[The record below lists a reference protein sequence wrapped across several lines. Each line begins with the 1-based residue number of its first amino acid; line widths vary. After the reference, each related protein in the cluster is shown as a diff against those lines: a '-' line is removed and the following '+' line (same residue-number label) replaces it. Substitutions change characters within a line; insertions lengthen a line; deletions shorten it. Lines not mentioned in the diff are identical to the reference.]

1 MLETRLPLPVYSART
16 TTFAIALLLAWLS
29 GGPALAEA
37 LSHTVTLRTIK
48 DRKAVFATVES
59 RDVTDARARIGG
71 TIRDLVVDEG
81 SAVTAGQRIATIRD
95 PKLRLRI
102 ATVDARIRAR
112 EAQRALAILERARIG
127 KLRRSGT
134 VSQSQLDEVTTKLA
148 VVRGELA
155 ALAAERSVIVEEKAE
170 GDVLAPSDGRVLKV
184 HVTNGTVVQPGDRIA
199 TVTVDAYLLRLRL
212 PERHARFIKKGDRV
226 LIGPRGMQI
235 GRTRLRTGRVE
246 QVYPRL
252 DNGRVVADVNVPG
265 LGDFFVGERIRVYV
279 ETGKRPAIVVPADFI
294 RRRSGVAYARLR
306 NGREIVVQ
314 LGLPTEDG
322 IEILSGLNPG
332 DELIKP

>member
-1 MLETRLPLPVYSART
+1 MLETRLPLPVRAARAAT
-16 TTFAIALLLAWLS
+16 IAIALLVAWPS
-29 GGPALAEA
+29 AGPAIAET
-37 LSHTVTLRTIK
+37 LVHKVTLRTIN

-59 RDVTDARARIGG
+59 RDITDARARIAG

-112 EAQRALAILERARIG
+112 EAQRTLAILERNRIG

-134 VSQSQLDEVTTKLA
+134 VSQSQLDEATTKLA

-170 GDVLAPSDGRVLKV
+170 GNVLAPSNGRVLKV
-184 HVTNGTVVQPGDRIA
+184 HVTDGTVVRPGDRIA

-212 PERHARFIKKGDRV
+212 PERHARFIKKGDTV

-235 GRTRLRTGRVE
+235 GRARLRTGRVE

-279 ETGKRPAIVVPADFI
+279 ETGKRPAIVIPADFI
-294 RRRSGVAYARLR
+294 RRRSGVAYVRLK

-314 LGLPTEDG
+314 PGLPTEDG